1 MAPPESSSDICLDV
15 ERSLLGRAWHA
26 AILLQDVV
34 EDLRQSLDIPDP
46 VARILAARGFSPE
59 TAQPFLYPTLK
70 DLMPDPASLAGMDKA
85 VDRTVAAIE
94 GGEAIT
100 VFGDYDVDGATS
112 SALVIRFLRAL
123 GIEAGSYIPDRVKE
137 GYGPNE
143 AALLAIKDQG
153 AAVVITVD
161 CGITAYDPLAA
172 AADAGLDIIVVDHHK
187 AEAELPVAAAVINP
201 NRLDDTSG
209 QGHLAAVG
217 VAFLF
222 VVAVNRALRE
232 SGWYERSGLS
242 EPDLRQW
249 LDLVALGTV
258 CDVVPLKGLNRAYVN
273 SGLSIMARGEN
284 AGLVALAN
292 VARIKGSPRAFDLGY
307 LLGPRV
313 NAGGRVGDAALG
325 TRLLTCDDPEEAAIL
340 AMRLNEHN
348 ANRKDIEA
356 AVLAEAIEQAETR
369 GEDTRNLV
377 FVSGQDWHP
386 GVIGIVASRLRERYD
401 QPACV
406 VALDGGMAK
415 GSGRSIPG
423 VDLGRAVLAAR
434 DAGLLFTGG
443 GHAMAAG
450 FSVESDRLDAFQ
462 NFLSDQIA
470 DQVAA
475 GGVAPQYNIDA
486 VVTVDGASLDLVK
499 ALSQLEPYG
508 SGNEEPKVAVE
519 RARVAQADV
528 VGSGHVRCT
537 LTGESGGRLKAIAFN
552 SADSELGYALLGSQ
566 GRALHVAGSLRE
578 DNWQGR
584 SDVQLV
590 IEDAAWV
597 S

>member
-1 MAPPESSSDICLDV
+1 MVSEDSPSELCLGID
-15 ERSLLGRAWHA
+15 RSLLGRSWQMQIGPEA
-26 AILLQDVV
+26 VV
-34 EDLRQSLDIPDP
+34 DQLRTDLNVPSP
-46 VARILAARGFSPE
+46 VANILAARGFSVDSAE
-59 TAQPFLYPTLK
+59 PFLRPTLK
-70 DLMPDPASLAGMDKA
+70 DLMPDPSALAGMDQA
-85 VDRTVAAIE
+85 VERVLTAIE
-94 GGEAIT
+94 SQESIV

-112 SALVIRFLRAL
+112 SALLIKFFRSL

-143 AALLAIKDQG
+143 AALLSLKEQG
-153 AAVVITVD
+153 ASVVITVD
-161 CGITAYDPLAA
+161 CGITAYGPLEAA
-172 AADAGLDIIVVDHHK
+172 AKAGLDVIVIDHHK
-187 AEAELPVAAAVINP
+187 AEADLPRASAVVNP
-201 NRLDDTSG
+201 NRLDDSSE

-222 VVAVNRALRE
+222 IVALNRTLRE
-232 SGWYERSGLS
+232 KGWYTKNSKS

-258 CDVVPLKGLNRAYVN
+258 CDVVPLRGLNRAYVN
-273 SGLSIMARGEN
+273 TGLSVMARGQN
-284 AGLVALAN
+284 VGLVALAN
-292 VARIKGSPRAFDLGY
+292 AARVKNQLRAFDLGY

-313 NAGGRVGDAALG
+313 NAGGRVGDAELG
-325 TRLLTCDDPEEAAIL
+325 TRLLTCEDPEEASVL
-340 AMRLNEHN
+340 ALRLNEHN

-356 AVLAEAIEQAETR
+356 AVLAEAIEQAETEAIATD
-369 GEDTRNLV
+369 GLV
-377 FVSGQDWHP
+377 FVSGENWHP

-423 VDLGRAVLAAR
+423 VDLGRAVLSAR

-450 FSVESDRLDAFQ
+450 FSVEEDRLAAFRD
-462 NFLSDQIA
+462 FLSADVA
-470 DQVAA
+470 DQVAS
-475 GGVAPQYNIDA
+475 GGITPRYNIDA
-486 VVTVDGASLDLVK
+486 VVSVDGASSDLLK
-499 ALSQLEPYG
+499 ALSLLEPYG
-508 SGNEEPKVAVE
+508 AGNEEPKVVIE
-519 RARVAQADV
+519 RARVAQSDV
-528 VGSGHVRCT
+528 VGSGHVRCS

-578 DNWQGR
+578 DNWRGR
-584 SDVQLV
+584 NDVQLV